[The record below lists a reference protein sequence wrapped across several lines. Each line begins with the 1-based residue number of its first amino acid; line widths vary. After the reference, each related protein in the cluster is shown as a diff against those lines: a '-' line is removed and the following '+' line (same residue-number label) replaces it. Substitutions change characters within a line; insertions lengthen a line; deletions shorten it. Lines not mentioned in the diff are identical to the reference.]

1 MQTKLNETIITVRDA
16 DELAAL
22 DKKEFHY
29 AAASICRV
37 HEEDF
42 INEDTGETV
51 TVERNDLMFS
61 RGSNIS
67 KDDFSELLFHFQ
79 AGDLKE
85 ASFSNQ
91 RRVGFVD
98 STCWRLWKVTTG
110 GNSKLNILLFAPDVV
125 TAHAIVKDYIEL
137 NYKGSYII
145 DKMGAMPPSNVIE
158 DPGDGDNNNNKSD
171 NVWFQI
177 TIVTYSAD
185 LEESRVTDDDK
196 IQEDFIIYS
205 DCAENARKVIDEY
218 VAERKVKAQ
227 DHEPYVLKVVGAK
240 TISCDAVI
248 PTEFCLAYKQESE
261 EE

>member
-1 MQTKLNETIITVRDA
+1 METKLNETIITVRNA

-22 DKKEFHY
+22 DKKEFHW
-29 AAASICRV
+29 AARSICRV

-42 INEDTGETV
+42 LNEDTGETV
-51 TVERNDLMFS
+51 TIERNDIMFA

-91 RRVGFVD
+91 RRLGFVN
-98 STCWRLWKVTTG
+98 STYWRLWKVTTG
-110 GNSKLNILLFAPDVV
+110 GCSKLNILLFAPDVI

-145 DKMGAMPPSNVIE
+145 EKMGIMPSSNIIE
-158 DPGDGDNNNNKSD
+158 DPGDGDNDNNKSD

-177 TIVTYSAD
+177 TIVTYPAD
-185 LEESRVTDDDK
+185 LEESQVTDDDK

-205 DCAENARKVIDEY
+205 DCVENAKNVIDEHI
-218 VAERKVKAQ
+218 AERKVKAQ
-227 DHEPYVLKVVGAK
+227 NHYPYVLKVVGAK

-248 PTEFCLAYKQESE
+248 PTEFSLAYKQESE